1 MPANLLIPCDGPQ
14 VLKDG
19 KPLTLALVMLN
30 DAKSLNECKARHH
43 ALSEVIKFREKLT
56 EIAK

>member
-1 MPANLLIPCDGPQ
+1 
-14 VLKDG
+14 
-19 KPLTLALVMLN
+19 MLN